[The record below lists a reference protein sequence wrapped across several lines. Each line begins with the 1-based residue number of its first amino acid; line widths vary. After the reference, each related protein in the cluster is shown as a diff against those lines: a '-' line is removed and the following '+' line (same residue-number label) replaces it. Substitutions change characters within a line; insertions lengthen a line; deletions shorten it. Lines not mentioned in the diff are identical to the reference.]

1 LVLSAFA
8 KPNIGDW
15 HPHRW
20 ASQKR
25 SAQPTTNVAS
35 MRLLPRILLQ

>member
-8 KPNIGDW
+8 KPNIGDR
-15 HPHRW
+15 HAHRW

-25 SAQPTTNVAS
+25 SAPTDNECGFNEAFS
-35 MRLLPRILLQ
+35 AHFS